1 MVVAKILGMRQWWIK
16 LLLTTSAKCVNFV
29 LFPSHFARI
38 TNFICLMI
46 AVWALLISPIPLV
59 TLPLFY
65 APLITAQKST
75 SLLVPSLI
83 GQFKLTS
90 HGEWQCADQ
99 NLSIE
104 KVSTQFA
111 FMVLIIYAQQGKR
124 YLVWRDS
131 CVEADYRRLLVQLR
145 QVTHNQSSTIK
156 ER

>member
-1 MVVAKILGMRQWWIK
+1 
-16 LLLTTSAKCVNFV
+16 
-29 LFPSHFARI
+29 
-38 TNFICLMI
+38 MI

-65 APLITAQKST
+65 APLIAAQKST

-145 QVTHNQSSTIK
+145 QVTHNQSSIIK